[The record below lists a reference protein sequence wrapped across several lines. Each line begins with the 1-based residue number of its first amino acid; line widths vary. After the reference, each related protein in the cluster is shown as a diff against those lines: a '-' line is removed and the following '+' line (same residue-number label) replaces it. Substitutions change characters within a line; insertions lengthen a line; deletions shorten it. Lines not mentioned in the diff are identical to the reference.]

1 MPSGLSVVS
10 LALLVGLLSLA
21 PGRAQSQALV
31 QTGRVLLDAS
41 LKEIPG
47 HIYGKVT
54 MVKPTPSD
62 RFEAASSFTS
72 VSPEI
77 HQILRQAAKTA

>member
-1 MPSGLSVVS
+1 MKIRLDQ
-10 LALLVGLLSLA
+10 LLVARGPA
-21 PGRAQSQALV
+21 PSRAQALALV
-31 QTGRVLLDAS
+31 QTGRVRLDAS

-47 HIYGKVT
+47 HISGKVT
-54 MVKPTPSD
+54 MVKPTASD

-77 HQILRQAAKTA
+77 YQILRLAAETA